1 MRIEIDYGRGEDE
14 GCFTVF
20 VKREDGWWETRSFQ
34 DGRWHVET
42 ESTAS
47 VIRTIAEAWRQHL
60 QGKKIALWVD
70 GELVAY

>member
-1 MRIEIDYGRGEDE
+1 MDKETALGYIRSLPEGGE
-14 GCFTVF
+14 
-20 VKREDGWWETRSFQ
+20 WEVRSFQ
-34 DGRWHVET
+34 DGWWHVET

-70 GELVAY
+70 GELIVY

>member
-1 MRIEIDYGRGEDE
+1 MRIEIDYGRGEDLDR
-14 GCFTVF
+14 FTVF
-20 VKREDGWWETRSFQ
+20 VEREDGWWETRSFQ